1 MAHHINFSCEIKILV
16 WVHMYAGLLSN
27 LAAQGRVGFPA
38 EPKQTSTELVAPSN
52 KLCTANNGMVA
63 ENVRQ

>member
-1 MAHHINFSCEIKILV
+1 
-16 WVHMYAGLLSN
+16 MYAGLLSN
-27 LAAQGRVGFPA
+27 LAAQGRAGFPA

-63 ENVRQ
+63 GNVRH